1 MATAADSQD
10 APRSDSVRF
19 AVGLIRKGGSR
30 GGVGRMA
37 QRNNWASHVIWG
49 AIAVVAVLAATVT
62 IALVVSSHRGI
73 QIAMP
78 GKRPAPAVATEVAQ
92 APVPTPKAAP
102 APSSREHEIARLNDA
117 LRALAAERDQLAER
131 LESVERTLGGITASV
146 PRSSATRSAL
156 SVAEAE
162 GSTAGDG
169 ETARV
174 VGSPGPFQ
182 RIAAAPTQPVPPSD
196 DRRTTPPGVVAS
208 IPGEIFQPYAAAGPA
223 VVPPI
228 PGQAPMQIHA
238 LPRSASSGPPLVQ
251 ASAASR
257 TEFAIDLGSEP
268 TMAGLQARW
277 ANLRS
282 MHGSVLANLRPLA
295 SIRDGN
301 RPGTV
306 ELRLI
311 AGPLPN
317 AGDAARIC
325 AALQTKG
332 VNCQA
337 TEFNGQRLALR

>member
-1 MATAADSQD
+1 
-10 APRSDSVRF
+10 
-19 AVGLIRKGGSR
+19 
-30 GGVGRMA
+30 MA
-37 QRNNWASHVIWG
+37 QKNNWASHLVWG
-49 AIAVVAVLAATVT
+49 VIAVVAVLAATVA

-73 QIAMP
+73 QIAIP
-78 GKRPAPAVATEVAQ
+78 GIRPAPAERLQAQ
-92 APVPTPKAAP
+92 APAPKAAP

-117 LRALAAERDQLAER
+117 LRALAAERDQLADR

-146 PRSSATRSAL
+146 PRSSASRSAL
-156 SVAEAE
+156 SEAEAE
-162 GSTAGDG
+162 SATASDG
-169 ETARV
+169 KNDSRAVE
-174 VGSPGPFQ
+174 SPRPIQ

-196 DRRTTPPGVVAS
+196 DRRTRSPGAIAS

-223 VVPPI
+223 VVPPS

-238 LPRSASSGPPLVQ
+238 LPQSASSAPPLVQ
-251 ASAASR
+251 ASAALR
-257 TEFAIDLGSEP
+257 TEFAVDLGSEP
-268 TMAGLQARW
+268 TMVGLRARW

-282 MHGSVLANLRPLA
+282 MHGAVLADLRPLA
-295 SIRDGN
+295 SVRDGN

-325 AALQTKG
+325 ASLQTKG

-337 TEFNGQRLALR
+337 AEFNGQRLALR